1 MEEQLSKLLKN
12 FKLNENTISTILG
25 GVVLVVVGALV
36 FNYFNAN
43 KTGQITSEA
52 VVDTNPTGTATPKP
66 EDVQLVEENGKM
78 VPKGLPTT
86 YKVAK
91 GDDLWHIAEKFYKSG
106 YNYVDIA
113 RENKITNP
121 SAISEGT
128 ELTIPKVE
136 ARKETYV
143 ASNTD
148 TKVAQSIPSIEGTS
162 YEVTKGDSLWNIAI
176 GAYGDGYAW
185 NRIYQAN
192 KDIVGK
198 NPGKITAGMKLTIP
212 R

>member
-1 MEEQLSKLLKN
+1 MEEQLTKLLKG
-12 FKLNENTISTILG
+12 FKLNENTISTVLG

-43 KTGQITSEA
+43 KVGQITNEA
-52 VVDTNPTGTATPKP
+52 VVDTNQVTKTTPKP
-66 EDVQLVEENGKM
+66 EDVQLIEENGKM

-86 YKVAK
+86 YKVEK

-113 RENKITNP
+113 KENKISNP
-121 SAISEGT
+121 SAIEAGM

-136 ARKETYV
+136 AKKQTFV
-143 ASNTD
+143 AIAA
-148 TKVAQSIPSIEGTS
+148 TKTIEGTS
-162 YEVTKGDSLWNIAI
+162 YEVVKGDNLWNVAV

-185 NRIYQAN
+185 TRIYQAN
-192 KDIVGK
+192 KDLIGK
-198 NPGKITAGMKLTIP
+198 NPGILRAGIKLTIP

>member
-1 MEEQLSKLLKN
+1 MEDQLLKLLKG

-43 KTGQITSEA
+43 KVGQITSEA
-52 VVDTNPTGTATPKP
+52 VVDSTSTAKTTPKP
-66 EDVQLVEENGKM
+66 EDVQLIEENGKM

-86 YKVAK
+86 YKVEK

-106 YNYVDIA
+106 YNYLDIA
-113 RENKITNP
+113 KENKISNP
-121 SAISEGT
+121 SALEVGM

-136 ARKETYV
+136 ARKETYI
-143 ASNTD
+143 AKMTPK
-148 TKVAQSIPSIEGTS
+148 TIEGTT
-162 YEVTKGDSLWNIAI
+162 YEVVKGDSLWKISV

-185 NRIYQAN
+185 TRVYQAN
-192 KDIVGK
+192 KEVIGV
-198 NPGKITAGMKLTIP
+198 NPGMINAGMKLTIP